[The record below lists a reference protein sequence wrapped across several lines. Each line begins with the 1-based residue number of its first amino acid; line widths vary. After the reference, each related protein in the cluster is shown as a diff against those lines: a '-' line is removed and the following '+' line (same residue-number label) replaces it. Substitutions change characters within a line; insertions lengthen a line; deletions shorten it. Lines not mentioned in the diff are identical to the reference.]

1 MNGVILKLDFEKA
14 YDKVNWSF
22 LQQTLR
28 MKGFTEKWCKWIE
41 SFVSKG
47 SVGIMLNDD
56 VGRFFQTKKGLRQ
69 GAPLSPLLFNL
80 VGDMLATLIERAK
93 QDGQISGLIPRLVD
107 DGLSILQYADDTILF
122 MEHNFEEA
130 KNMKLVLT
138 TFEHLSGLKI
148 NFHKSELFYYGE
160 AKEAQQ
166 EYMNI
171 FGCPVGEVHFRY
183 LGIPM
188 HHTRLLNKDWKII
201 EERFERKLSTWK
213 SKMLSYGGRLTLINS
228 VLSNLS
234 MYMISFFAIPKEVL
248 NKLDYFRS
256 RFFWQG
262 DGHKRKY
269 GLTKWNI
276 MCTPRDQ
283 GGLGILDLEVQN
295 RNLLSK

>member
-1 MNGVILKLDFEKA
+1 MPVFPYSNIG
-14 YDKVNWSF
+14 
-22 LQQTLR
+22 
-28 MKGFTEKWCKWIE
+28 
-41 SFVSKG
+41 
-47 SVGIMLNDD
+47 
-56 VGRFFQTKKGLRQ
+56 
-69 GAPLSPLLFNL
+69 
-80 VGDMLATLIERAK
+80 
-93 QDGQISGLIPRLVD
+93 
-107 DGLSILQYADDTILF
+107 DDTILF

-148 NFHKSELFYYGE
+148 NFHKSELFCYGE

-248 NKLDYFRS
+248 KKLDYFRS

-269 GLTKWNI
+269 RLTK
-276 MCTPRDQ
+276 
-283 GGLGILDLEVQN
+283 
-295 RNLLSK
+295 